1 MIKSVLNI
9 PKTVYKFLIN
19 VANELKKVEWLN
31 LKETIQLSTL
41 VVAVIIFLAIF
52 LTIADRLLN
61 AGVGELLNYIT

>member
-1 MIKSVLNI
+1 MIKSILNI